1 MAEGVLGEFLGS
13 ESENTE
19 GETQAEAIAGGEGFA
34 AAIAAHEARY
44 DPAVARATV
53 QFLKH
58 QAHLL
63 AMQAHQLEE
72 EHPLRIRNY
81 YTSGKEG
88 AMRRAGQ
95 RIRLGIQSA
104 TFIVVLGIFLGLLS
118 MVHDAWTSHA
128 VVVDAFDTPPA
139 LAPSGLNGKV
149 VATGILDELGKMQKA
164 TRTAT
169 KGLEARSAWAS
180 DVTIEVP
187 ETGISIGEIDKILHR
202 RLGRDIHISGDVVQQ
217 PNGDVSLTV
226 RGDEVTAKTFRA
238 PVAQFEK
245 LTRQAAEYLFGESQP
260 LQFANYLN
268 QEGRFGDEF
277 AFLTDAFPR
286 AHDADR
292 AEMANIWGNAYGIQG
307 RLKPAAEKY
316 RLAMAIQP
324 HFWKAWD
331 NLIAVLALSEG
342 EESAWREGHAELQA
356 YDKTPEHERP
366 RLTVLGNAATMLQDW
381 QLVLAGALSDSQLN
395 GGAGAKDTI
404 EGPAIA
410 DDYLRLHDPA
420 QVPRYLAVSDQNDHQ
435 TIAQA
440 LLVPAYAALEHDD
453 PKAAIP
459 PLEVFWKNWQADQAL
474 QYLYN
479 DEPCMLGLAYG
490 IVGRIAEAEAVF
502 KRTGNWAACTAM
514 HGDALARSGDVAGA
528 QRVWADGL
536 KIGPDLSP
544 VYLHRGLWELSQNN
558 LTAAASDE
566 QAAHVRSPHWADP
579 LKAWGDVLA
588 KQGQWREALRKYDAA
603 LTYAPA
609 WEALHAARDGAASHQ

>member
-19 GETQAEAIAGGEGFA
+19 SETQAEAIAGGEGFA

-44 DPAVARATV
+44 DPGVARATV
-53 QFLKH
+53 QFLKQ

-72 EHPLRIRNY
+72 EHPLRIRNFH
-81 YTSGKEG
+81 SSSKEG

-104 TFIVVLGIFLGLLS
+104 TFIVVLGVFCGLVS
-118 MVHDAWTSHA
+118 MVHDAWRSHA

-139 LAPSGLNGKV
+139 LAPTGLNGKV

-169 KGLEARSAWAS
+169 KGLEARSAWES

-187 ETGISIGEIDKILHR
+187 ETGISVGEIDKILHR
-202 RLGRDIHISGDVVQQ
+202 RLGSDIHISGDLVQQ

-238 PVAQFEK
+238 PLAQFEK

-268 QEGRFGDEF
+268 QEGRLDDEY
-277 AFLTDAFPR
+277 AFLADAFPR
-286 AHDADR
+286 ARDEDR
-292 AEMANIWGNAYGIQG
+292 AEMANIWGNAYSLQG
-307 RLKPAAEKY
+307 KLKQAAEKY

-324 HFWKAWD
+324 HFWKAWG
-331 NLIAVLALSEG
+331 NLVGVLSLAESE
-342 EESAWREGHAELQA
+342 EAAWREGHAELLA
-356 YDKTPEHERP
+356 YQNTPERDRP
-366 RLTVLGNAATMLQDW
+366 RLAVLGNAATMLQDW
-381 QLVLAGALSDSQLN
+381 QLVLATALADATLN
-395 GGAGAKDTI
+395 GGAGAADTI

-410 DDYLRLHDPA
+410 DDYQRLHDPG
-420 QVPRYLAVSDQNDHQ
+420 QVPKYLAISDQNDSM
-435 TIAQA
+435 TRAQE
-440 LLVPAYAALEHDD
+440 LLMPAYAALENND
-453 PKAAIP
+453 AASAIP
-459 PLEVFWKNWQADQAL
+459 PLEAFWRAWQADERL
-474 QYLYN
+474 QYIYN
-479 DEPCMLGLAYG
+479 DQPCMLGLAYG
-490 IVGRIAEAEAVF
+490 MVGRRAESEAVF
-502 KRTGNWAACTAM
+502 KRAGNWAACIAM

-528 QRVWADGL
+528 QRVWAEGL

-558 LTAAASDE
+558 LAAAAADE
-566 QAAHVRSPHWADP
+566 QAAHLRSPHWADP
-579 LKAWGDVLA
+579 LKAWGDVLVR
-588 KQGQWREALRKYDAA
+588 QGQWREARRQYDAA
-603 LTYAPA
+603 LAYAPA
-609 WEALHAARDGAASHQ
+609 WEALRSASAAAASH